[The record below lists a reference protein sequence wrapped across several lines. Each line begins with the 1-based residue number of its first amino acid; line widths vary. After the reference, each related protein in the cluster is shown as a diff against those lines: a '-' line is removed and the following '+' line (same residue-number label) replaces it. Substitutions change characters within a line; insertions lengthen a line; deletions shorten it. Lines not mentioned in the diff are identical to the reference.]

1 MKKLIII
8 KGDLASGKTT
18 FSKILS
24 KKYGISVFNKDILK
38 EILGDEIGYS
48 NREENLKL
56 SRAAVEIMIHNL
68 KEFIKLEKPIILES
82 NFHKNELDKIF
93 SIAEKEGYKVLVL
106 NLIGDL
112 NILYER
118 FLKRIVNENRHHV
131 HLTTTL
137 DKKDEFISYV
147 TRSRYDYDAK
157 NIIEIN
163 ASDFSYQNDEIILN
177 KIDLFINSWFT

>member
-1 MKKLIII
+1 M
-8 KGDLASGKTT
+8 
-18 FSKILS
+18 
-24 KKYGISVFNKDILK
+24 
-38 EILGDEIGYS
+38 
-48 NREENLKL
+48 
-56 SRAAVEIMIHNL
+56 
-68 KEFIKLEKPIILES
+68 
-82 NFHKNELDKIF
+82 
-93 SIAEKEGYKVLVL
+93 LVL

-163 ASDFSYQNDEIILN
+163 ASDFSYQ
-177 KIDLFINSWFT
+177 KMKY

>member
-1 MKKLIII
+1 MKKIIII
-8 KGDLASGKTT
+8 KGDLAAGKTT

-24 KKYGISVFNKDILK
+24 KKYGILAFNKDILK

-93 SIAEKEGYKVLVL
+93 SIAEKEGYNVLVL
-106 NLIGDL
+106 NLIGDI
-112 NILYER
+112 NILHER
-118 FLKRIVNENRHHV
+118 FLRRIATENRHHV

-137 DKKDEFISYV
+137 DKTNEFVSYV
-147 TRSRYDYDAK
+147 TKSRYDYDAK
-157 NIIEIN
+157 IIIEIN
-163 ASDFSYQNDEIILN
+163 ANDFSYQKDEDILN
-177 KIDLFINSWFT
+177 RIDLFINS